1 MIKELWLLSSFQIR
15 LRPKNIPA
23 ARSPRLPRGKSA
35 ASQTRRLLQVGPLS
49 ALCVKTD
56 RKPWQHSQTFRP
68 PSTAPASLRLWTSQ
82 LFTST
87 AALPAQRP
95 YLCTVCSR
103 RPPLSRHHTHSPWGQ
118 SLNSATRRVQ
128 LSLLGTS
135 PLWSASLRERRGHLS
150 PLAPVLFREAIPTR
164 CSGGF
169 SPSRHQCPV
178 ERHLPSPAPCKST
191 AKSSRGRSQ
200 RASVRHHSNYQF

>member
-49 ALCVKTD
+49 AHCLKTN

-87 AALPAQRP
+87 AALPVRP
-95 YLCTVCSR
+95 YLCTVCCR
-103 RPPLSRHHTHSPWGQ
+103 RPLLSRHLTHSPWGQ
-118 SLNSATRRVQ
+118 SLNSAPPRVQ
-128 LSLLGTS
+128 LSLLVTS
-135 PLWSASLRERRGHLS
+135 PPLWSPSLRERRGHLS
-150 PLAPVLFREAIPTR
+150 PLAPVLFPEAIRTR

-169 SPSRHQCPV
+169 SPSRHPCPV
-178 ERHLPSPAPCKST
+178 ERHLPSRAPCKST
-191 AKSSRGRSQ
+191 AKSSRGRPQ
-200 RASVRHHSNYQF
+200 RASVRPFSIYQF

>member
-1 MIKELWLLSSFQIR
+1 MIKELWLLSCFQIP

-23 ARSPRLPRGKSA
+23 AWSPRLPRGKSA
-35 ASQTRRLLQVGPLS
+35 TSQTRRLLQVGPLS
-49 ALCVKTD
+49 ALCLKTN
-56 RKPWQHSQTFRP
+56 RKLWQHSQTFRP

-103 RPPLSRHHTHSPWGQ
+103 RPLLSRHLTHSPWGQ
-118 SLNSATRRVQ
+118 SVNSATARVH

-135 PLWSASLRERRGHLS
+135 APLWSPSLQERPGHRS
-150 PLAPVLFREAIPTR
+150 PLAPVLFREAIRTR

-178 ERHLPSPAPCKST
+178 ERHLPSRAPCKST
-191 AKSSRGRSQ
+191 AKSSRGRPQ
-200 RASVRHHSNYQF
+200 RASVRHLSN